1 MGQGK
6 GRWITLA
13 SDHGQCVLTECP
25 AVWRFELELTWLK
38 HLLLVTDGTELHTEH
53 RRVQLDRYQI
63 AIDRVS
69 LTIQDIAPDFWQA
82 APFMAEVLLRPRD
95 QYVVIGWLR
104 SVRGR
109 WRLWG

>member
-6 GRWITLA
+6 GCWITLA
-13 SDHGQCVLTECP
+13 SDHGQCVLTEYP
-25 AVWRFELELTWLK
+25 AVWRFELELTWLQ
-38 HLLLVTDGTELHTEH
+38 HLLLVAGGTELYTEH
-53 RRVQLDRYQI
+53 RGVQLDRYQI
-63 AIDRVS
+63 AVNRVP
-69 LTIQDIAPDFWQA
+69 LGIQDIASDLWQA
-82 APFMAEVLLRPRD
+82 GPGKAEVLRRPRD